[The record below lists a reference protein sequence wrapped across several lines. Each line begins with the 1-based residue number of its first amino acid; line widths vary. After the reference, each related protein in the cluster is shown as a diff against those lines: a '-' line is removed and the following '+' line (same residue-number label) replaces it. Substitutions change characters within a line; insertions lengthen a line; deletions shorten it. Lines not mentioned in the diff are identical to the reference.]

1 MKCSCEQISLAAFL
15 TGKALGSKGGGGGG
29 IWNQELE
36 MGVTVRGTGRA
47 WRLDVQTCSAG
58 TQGRD

>member
-15 TGKALGSKGGGGGG
+15 TGKALGSKGGGGG

-36 MGVTVRGTGRA
+36 MGVTVRSTGRA

-58 TQGRD
+58 T